1 MVSRNEGNGDSQL
14 PSSKY
19 KKLDAIDSVCVS
31 DGDAEVQPISLSI
44 NLGYDCQNISCGAS
58 LKKEVSISFIVFLL
72 NILYYN

>member
-31 DGDAEVQPISLSI
+31 AGDAEVQSTSLSI
-44 NLGYDCQNISCGAS
+44 DLGYDCQNICCGAS
-58 LKKEVSISFIVFLL
+58 LKEEVSISFKFYSLIRSA
-72 NILYYN
+72 I